1 MWQPEVNPE
10 WLSPAA
16 VFLVF
21 LLLLLF
27 CFFFFFFFFEA
38 GSSIGLESVH

>member
-27 CFFFFFFFFEA
+27 FFFLRQA
-38 GSSIGLESVH
+38 LPLDWNLYIR